1 MNLNVSTLGFFT
13 TAFYIIIFG
22 FIWRWLSVKLSQT
35 PIGKAMG
42 TIY

>member
-1 MNLNVSTLGFFT
+1 MNLNVSTLGFLT

-22 FIWRWLSVKLSQT
+22 FVWRYLSVKLHNT

-42 TIY
+42 YIY

>member
-1 MNLNVSTLGFFT
+1 MNLNVSVVGFLT

-22 FIWRWLSVKLSQT
+22 FMWRFLSTRLSET
-35 PIGKAMG
+35 PFGKAMG